1 MLFASFLSSQK
12 GSARAARAQED
23 FIILKGKK
31 RIAAVALFL
40 RNDKATA
47 YRTHLAAFVATKW
60 CVILN
65 AKRERIRNSHFKRKR
80 IATAVIRLRNDGGG
94 ETDCHAPNGARND
107 RTVVNRTF
115 YGGCNDRIISIV
127 LICKLRIIK
136 LCIKA
141 VLFKQLLVRAL
152 LSHPAAVHNKY
163 AVGVAYC

>member
-1 MLFASFLSSQK
+1 MCLR
-12 GSARAARAQED
+12 GTSARGFYYFKR
-23 FIILKGKK
+23 GKTDCRGAK
-31 RIAAVALFL
+31 AP

-94 ETDCHAPNGARND
+94 ETDCHAPFGARND

-115 YGGCNDRIISIV
+115 YGGCNDRIVSIV

-163 AVGVAYC
+163 AVGVAYG